1 MCVKEKALTIKDL
14 KLEIKTLKLL
24 KEWILHRVQCHLYC
38 SFTYPF
44 IAYMFPI
51 SCFKYTPNT
60 VCIIYIVYP
69 AFRNSYVTANAW
81 HRSLYCFR
89 VQGYMC
95 TSKYVNACTE
105 PENLCRGHYHSCLH
119 DSCLQAGCWSCRG
132 GLRCSCRLV
141 DPPPDR
147 LPLEINN
154 IPRWANWIDFV
165 IELNPF
171 CFGLSA
177 FYLPTPDYARRLNI
191 TPPLDTKHVLL

>member
-14 KLEIKTLKLL
+14 KLDIKRLKLL
-24 KEWILHRVQCHLYC
+24 KEWIHSMYNTYTLYIQ
-38 SFTYPF
+38 PF
-44 IAYMFPI
+44 EIP
-51 SCFKYTPNT
+51 TLPQT
-60 VCIIYIVYP
+60 HGTEVCI
-69 AFRNSYVTANAW
+69 AFEYRATCV
-81 HRSLYCFR
+81 L
-89 VQGYMC
+89 C

-132 GLRCSCRLV
+132 GLRCSCHSWLV
-141 DPPPDR
+141 EPPPDR

-154 IPRWANWIDFV
+154 IPRWAKLIDFV

-191 TPPLDTKHVLL
+191 TPPLLDTKHVLL